1 MEGHIVFKIQW
12 DRMRDGLM
20 TIGRECNEAKARL
33 AGLRDKQP
41 NNQKFLR
48 GVSITDHFL
57 ATY

>member
-1 MEGHIVFKIQW
+1 
-12 DRMRDGLM
+12 M